1 MILKIGPR
9 IFILLEND
17 FMLTRLLA
25 DFQYE
30 NTTSILMEEQLTH
43 TSEFILFS
51 ITKINPL
58 N

>member
-1 MILKIGPR
+1 MILKIAPR